1 MSTKTPINDSTLNP
15 DDLFVKYTIP
25 EVRALEQK
33 TRSDVE
39 KMKQELRQMVGERYR
54 DLIDAADSIVNMRH
68 CAISI
73 QQELINMQ
81 DSCDVDTLKRSVR
94 SQIDEGK
101 KGIKDGKKHYHYTAA
116 AQIKLLVDV
125 PEQIWRSLENH
136 KYLNAS
142 RLYLIARLV
151 YKNLQVQNDDVPF
164 NISVTFPVVQRQW
177 DAVSHFKSQILQ
189 KATQYLKAINQT
201 EQSLAETLCAI
212 MLLDDITKKD
222 VFHMFLDRRT
232 FVLMEILENSSTK
245 NLKVLVQ
252 QFKEMINVIKN
263 TVYSIGMVFIQNN
276 YDDKS
281 LFESYLEQLQ
291 KGFTIYNEST
301 TIQSPVS
308 MVSPRDSKMSLTR
321 LYSPSTNIH
330 LLLRYLPESIQTF
343 TPSLLLTGQKGQFSQ
358 DDIKNKINIWLD
370 HIIENFQYKLI
381 FILDNVSSAKELNE
395 LRNHIWGF
403 LKDDEITKLDNQSS
417 TKKTHSSRAHRTS
430 LGFVLNLQKI
440 NRSWNIVTYPL
451 TIFGKYFSIWND
463 LLRQSFNNRFQ
474 NIIQTSFLELSEQP
488 EKLLKD
494 KLPYLDNSDNED
506 CHLGNFIWTK
516 VPTLLKQEI
525 NQNTATKFKNY
536 IERFASGQTSYV
548 NDAKIAF
555 DKILKNIREDLEP
568 VFLLLKKNQ
577 LDLFSEDYNEKNL
590 FHSLRYHRYKFNRYI
605 DLLKFLQENFINSV
619 TSYRNQL
626 YNLLQ
631 ELVPF
636 EEHQEYDVFTRNN
649 DLYKVGSST
658 LHEDI
663 IKELFTN
670 LSIKIFHQYK
680 SFIVN
685 SESFSNLSEK
695 GAIQLLYDVKFLI
708 KVFEGCWALVQQ
720 ENEDDEN
727 IDYNKLFKEKEEIVG
742 YILKNIKQKI
752 DPIDLAIFES
762 YLNKNIERH
771 YTRSSIMLGLLFQLN
786 PKVTDM

>member
-395 LRNHIWGF
+395 LRNHIWGL

-451 TIFGKYFSIWND
+451 TSTSSLISFKK
-463 LLRQSFNNRFQ
+463 LQSFNNRFQ

-568 VFLLLKKNQ
+568 
-577 LDLFSEDYNEKNL
+577 
-590 FHSLRYHRYKFNRYI
+590 
-605 DLLKFLQENFINSV
+605 
-619 TSYRNQL
+619 
-626 YNLLQ
+626 

-649 DLYKVGSST
+649 DQRLMDLRNLLMGVYFLAYKPWILWVLQNSQKKISRMLFETPWNELNVQTLVWEDLMNCLFNVCQDLYKVGSST

-720 ENEDDEN
+720 ESEDDEN
-727 IDYNKLFKEKEEIVG
+727 INYNKLFKEKEEIVG

>member
-33 TRSDVE
+33 TSTDCKYLFDVNGFVLKYLYVLNRSDVE

-590 FHSLRYHRYKFNRYI
+590 FHSLRLPSQPSTDLMNCLFNVC
-605 DLLKFLQENFINSV
+605 Q
-619 TSYRNQL
+619 
-626 YNLLQ
+626 
-631 ELVPF
+631 
-636 EEHQEYDVFTRNN
+636 

-658 LHEDI
+658 LHE
-663 IKELFTN
+663 
-670 LSIKIFHQYK
+670 IFHQYK